1 MRTLE
6 QIRNEL
12 LTGAKTG
19 VSPEERSGYIDGV
32 LDMYNETRKE
42 MDLCQAGKTQSGK
55 SPNS

>member
-12 LTGAKTG
+12 LLGAKIGETD
-19 VSPEERSGYIDGV
+19 EERSGYVNGV

-42 MDLCQAGKTQSGK
+42 MDTCQAGKTPSAK
-55 SPNS
+55 

>member
-12 LTGAKTG
+12 LLGAKQG
-19 VSPEERSGYIDGV
+19 IAEEERSGYIDGV

-42 MDLCQAGKTQSGK
+42 MDKCQAGKTQSAK
-55 SPNS
+55 

>member
-12 LTGAKTG
+12 LSGAKTN
-19 VSPEERSGYIDGV
+19 VTVEERNGYIDGV

-42 MDLCQAGKTQSGK
+42 MDKCQAGKTPSAK
-55 SPNS
+55 

>member
-12 LTGAKTG
+12 LAGAKTG
-19 VSPEERSGYIDGV
+19 VTPEERSGYIDGV

-42 MDLCQAGKTQSGK
+42 MDQCRDGKTQSAK
-55 SPNS
+55 